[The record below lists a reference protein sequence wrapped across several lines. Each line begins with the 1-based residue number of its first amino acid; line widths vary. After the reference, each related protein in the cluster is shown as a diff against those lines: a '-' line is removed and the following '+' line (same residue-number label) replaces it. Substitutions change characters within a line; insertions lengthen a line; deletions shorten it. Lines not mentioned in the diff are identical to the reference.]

1 MSENDYI
8 AEYIKEKHPTLLG
21 IEFGLW
27 KFAKQITEAAK
38 TIGQIFSG
46 LSAEDIGKA
55 IEEQS
60 ESKGEQV

>member
-8 AEYIKEKHPTLLG
+8 AEYIKEKYPMLLG

-38 TIGQIFSG
+38 NHRPDIQRAIRRGYQKSNQRTI
-46 LSAEDIGKA
+46 
-55 IEEQS
+55 
-60 ESKGEQV
+60 